1 MPARFARPVRL
12 IALLPIAAGLWLLL
26 AGVAAAQESG
36 QADPE
41 KAGEQLEEV
50 ERALERDRERAQE
63 LEEEAEAL
71 RAEIEEVR
79 SESVE
84 VAASVQ
90 DLENEITQLELLLAV
105 RHVQALRTDASLDRR
120 KGQLGD
126 TLAALQRISVFPPDA
141 VLGAPGRPLDSLR
154 SAMLL
159 SSTIPRIEKQA
170 AGLRTELEEQQALE
184 EEIRHQRDELAQ
196 RRQRLEEEQQQLDEL
211 AERKRELEEET
222 RAERARTEE
231 RLDQLADEA
240 EDLRDLIARLEAE
253 AERQRQ
259 RREAEARA

>member
-126 TLAALQRISVFPPDA
+126 TLAALQRISVFPRMPCWERRDGPRQPA
-141 VLGAPGRPLDSLR
+141 QCHAAEQHHSTHRETGSRPAHGAGGTAGARGRNSPPARRTGPAPPAPGGG
-154 SAMLL
+154 
-159 SSTIPRIEKQA
+159 TA
-170 AGLRTELEEQQALE
+170 A
-184 EEIRHQRDELAQ
+184 
-196 RRQRLEEEQQQLDEL
+196 
-211 AERKRELEEET
+211 T
-222 RAERARTEE
+222 R
-231 RLDQLADEA
+231 
-240 EDLRDLIARLEAE
+240 
-253 AERQRQ
+253 
-259 RREAEARA
+259 